1 MGEGGLCS
9 ELRTW
14 LSVNLLLHVGAY
26 PMQRTTC
33 VLYAGVLYA
42 GVLYAGVLY
51 AGVRTDEECPS
62 T

>member
-42 GVLYAGVLY
+42 GVLYAGV
-51 AGVRTDEECPS
+51 RTDEECPS